1 MSREVAERLR
11 AGAGYERAEA
21 ERRRN
26 GPVIVGAFRFE
37 LNLSPGERMA
47 LAGHLADSAQMA
59 RSGYLTG
66 QVEPRTAAVV
76 AMVEAIAGAVSQ
88 PGPAAIPVE
97 LNAEQCRRVRGVLRA
112 AQERAGDIRGVG
124 EAIAHIVTAW
134 EKLTRFNADAELAEQ
149 ARPPAIAADDGGWLP
164 VGA

>member
-11 AGAGYERAEA
+11 AGASFERSEA

-47 LAGHLADSAQMA
+47 LAGHLADSASMA

-97 LNAEQCRRVRGVLRA
+97 LNAEQCRRVRSFLRSS
-112 AQERAGDIRGVG
+112 QERAGDIRGVG
-124 EAIAHIVTAW
+124 EAIAVLVAAW
-134 EKLTRFNADAELAEQ
+134 EKLTRFDADAVAAEQ
-149 ARPPAIAADDGGWLP
+149 ARPARVAADTGGWIDF
-164 VGA
+164 